1 MRLVRREYG
10 DFGPTLIAENL
21 AQEHGV
27 VVGKETVRKWMIGEE
42 LWKPKRARVGQV
54 HTWRARRECRGELL
68 QWDTSVPAWLE
79 DRGPAKMYLVALI
92 DDATNTLYARF
103 VEADT
108 TEQNMPVWWGYLE
121 RYGRPQ
127 AVYTDKAG
135 MFQPTLPP
143 GWKTEDPGEKTETQI
158 GRAWRELGI
167 EWIAAHSR
175 QAKGRVERCFGTLQD
190 RLVKALRKARVR
202 TLEAANAYLEEVF
215 LAMWNQRFVC
225 APASSVDGHRSLEN
239 LELNSILSVV
249 ETRRVDNDHTVP
261 WRAAAGR
268 GATSQSAIQTG
279 AGSKPMDGPVSRE
292 RQRGLANLSS
302 ATNSKT
308 KSTGSGEL
316 MFWRS
321 KLACGSKEFNAPFP
335 VSPSGASRGGRVPP
349 ASAVLVQIAVSR
361 KQELSIWLKTGTF
374 YLALTIWK
382 IFAVVRHQH
391 KLMQQGRRSNDNI
404 GSGESSALPRPFILE
419 QTSVASQIAVDII
432 VFEIVFGI
440 RLGKPVSAWT
450 HAAVLP
456 VDRVNDDRGVQ

>member
-1 MRLVRREYG
+1 MSQKERDRPHWLKQAESKQITQAKAAERMKVSERWVRKLLQRKKREGDRVVVHGLRGGRSNRRLPERPRKRAMRLVRREYG

-261 WRAAAGR
+261 WRGVKWQIPREAIGR
-268 GATSQSAIQTG
+268 GMRGSTVRVEQRWNGWMVARVQGKFISLVRCQDEAAVEPPPAGVPLPNRRSKPAPGQSRWMDQFRVKGNEAWRIYRQQQTQKPNLPG
-279 AGSKPMDGPVSRE
+279 AGS
-292 RQRGLANLSS
+292 
-302 ATNSKT
+302 
-308 KSTGSGEL
+308 
-316 MFWRS
+316 
-321 KLACGSKEFNAPFP
+321 
-335 VSPSGASRGGRVPP
+335 
-349 ASAVLVQIAVSR
+349 
-361 KQELSIWLKTGTF
+361 
-374 YLALTIWK
+374 
-382 IFAVVRHQH
+382 
-391 KLMQQGRRSNDNI
+391 
-404 GSGESSALPRPFILE
+404 
-419 QTSVASQIAVDII
+419 
-432 VFEIVFGI
+432 
-440 RLGKPVSAWT
+440 
-450 HAAVLP
+450 
-456 VDRVNDDRGVQ
+456 